1 MPAAE
6 ISAGIISIRAA
17 IDLTKAIV
25 GLRDQKLIATKM
37 AEMNGLLGEALSKFV
52 EAKQAQ
58 LAHLDEISTLK
69 TEIKKFRD
77 WEAEKQ
83 RYELKGVGH
92 GVTAYMLKPDVRGAE
107 SPHWLCPTCFE
118 NRKKSHLQFSIKMSG
133 GGSVYRCAGC
143 PSVVTTDNEPEW
155 L

>member
-6 ISAGIISIRAA
+6 ITAGITCIRAA
-17 IDLTKAIV
+17 IDLAQAMIGK
-25 GLRDQKLIATKM
+25 RDAKLVATKI

-52 EAKQAQ
+52 EAQKTQ
-58 LAHLDEISTLK
+58 LAQLDEIATLK
-69 TEIKKFRD
+69 AEIKKLQSR
-77 WEAEKQ
+77 EAEEQ
-83 RYELKGVGH
+83 RYELKNVGRGVS
-92 GVTAYMLKPDVRGAE
+92 AYMLKPDVRGTE

-118 NRKKSHLQFSIKMSG
+118 NGKKSHLQFSIQMSG

-143 PSVVTTDNEPEW
+143 PMVVTTNSEPAW